1 MSVYQEPII
10 DMVYNIMQIE
20 VWSIRYFIFVDKT
33 LDYVQIP
40 IGTSLEADLRGPY
53 QVVAVEY

>member
-1 MSVYQEPII
+1 
-10 DMVYNIMQIE
+10 MVYNIMQIE